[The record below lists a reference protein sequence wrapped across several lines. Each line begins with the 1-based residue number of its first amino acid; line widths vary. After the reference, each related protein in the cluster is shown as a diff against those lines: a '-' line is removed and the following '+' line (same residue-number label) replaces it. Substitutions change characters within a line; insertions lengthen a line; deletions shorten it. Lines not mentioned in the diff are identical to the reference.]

1 ATIEA
6 VSPTDPNIGLYSFS
20 WTDQNGTVL
29 STENQL
35 SITEE
40 GRYFITITSAACKV
54 SATTFAGPSIEVEV
68 TPSAEVACLGQT
80 VTYTPDI
87 PLSGSWSYQK
97 AGESERTPLGELFTL
112 NLDTDILDGTGEYT
126 VFFNVED
133 EQRPGCSVEESFPLL
148 VREGPGFTLTKL

>member
-1 ATIEA
+1 
-6 VSPTDPNIGLYSFS
+6 
-20 WTDQNGTVL
+20 
-29 STENQL
+29 
-35 SITEE
+35 
-40 GRYFITITSAACKV
+40 KV

-112 NLDTDILDGTGEYT
+112 NLDTDILDGTGEYP

-148 VREGPGFTLTKL
+148 VREGPGFTLTKLSDAENCDATDGSFTITATTALDELKVNGIPTAEFTQVQSNEERTIAGLV